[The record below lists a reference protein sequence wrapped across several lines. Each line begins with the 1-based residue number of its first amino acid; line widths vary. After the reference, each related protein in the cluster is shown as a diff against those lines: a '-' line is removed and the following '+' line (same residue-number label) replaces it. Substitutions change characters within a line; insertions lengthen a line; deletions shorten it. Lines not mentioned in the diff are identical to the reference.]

1 MLDKVVSFS
10 LNTEVG
16 LFIVL
21 MLRTSR
27 SERFKWVKAFV
38 HLMPIR
44 NPVSPLLSIPRHL
57 KVPLPASERLF
68 RLHWLLPIYF
78 LFAVAYDIFQ
88 SILEITEN
96 VALVLRTN
104 SSLGWERLDMGQLML
119 LWSQER
125 TVITSH
131 CASDPNQTQI
141 TPEDTHRSQ
150 NQPKLH
156 SQHCTSID
164 HKCSLGKKAP
174 CSRKL
179 RLFLYLPMS
188 I

>member
-16 LFIVL
+16 LFIFL

-27 SERFKWVKAFV
+27 SERFKWVKACV

-44 NPVSPLLSIPRHL
+44 PASPFLSVSRHL
-57 KVPLPASERLF
+57 TVPLPASERLF

-78 LFAVAYDIFQ
+78 MFAVAYDVFQ
-88 SILEITEN
+88 SILEITET
-96 VALVLRTN
+96 VALLLRTN
-104 SSLGWERLDMGQLML
+104 SSLGWEWLDIRWNNICCWGLEGTDSYYL
-119 LWSQER
+119 
-125 TVITSH
+125 TSH
-131 CASDPNQTQI
+131 CASDPNN
-141 TPEDTHRSQ
+141 THNTHWSQ

-156 SQHCTSID
+156 PRYCTSID

-174 CSRKL
+174 RSRKL
-179 RLFLYLPMS
+179 RLFLYLPTS